1 MSRRRKPSSGARA
14 VTLER
19 PVKARRRGT
28 LSARPA
34 NAPTPGR
41 DTRSRSH
48 RLAKIL
54 VGLGLM
60 VTTVALG
67 GQWVLQQSIFR
78 VQHVTLL
85 GLHHETAGAI
95 LAAAGLENHP
105 TMVGVSSGS
114 LEMSL
119 SSFAW
124 IDSVSVSKHWP
135 NSIVVKVHEATP
147 VAVAFDAKHELQFVD
162 ARGRD
167 LGPAPLKANY
177 PTLVYL
183 SPKDAIWPYGRA
195 GVAAALVASKLP
207 KAFSAQVSQ
216 ITVGAAGDVTL
227 KMTTPVSFILGPPT
241 ELRAKFVAIASV
253 IAHTTLKPGDVVD
266 VSVPD
271 ELAVSGPAPS

>member
-1 MSRRRKPSSGARA
+1 MSRRRKPSSGAGTGA
-14 VTLER
+14 LER
-19 PVKARRRGT
+19 RARPRRRGAQ
-28 LSARPA
+28 SARPA
-34 NAPTPGR
+34 HASDPGR
-41 DTRSRSH
+41 ETRPRSH

-85 GLHHETAGAI
+85 GLRHETAGEV

-114 LEMSL
+114 LERSL

-147 VAVAFDAKHELQFVD
+147 VAVAFDAEHELQFVD
-162 ARGRD
+162 ATGRD

-183 SPKDAIWPYGRA
+183 SPKNATWPYGRA
-195 GVAAALVASKLP
+195 GAAAALVASKLP

-227 KMTTPVSFILGPPT
+227 KMSTPVSFILGPPT

-271 ELAVSGPAPS
+271 ELAVTGPAPS